1 MRTLLTATATLVAA
15 LALLPAAAG
24 AQLQEGNIV
33 VVDPNAYGG
42 DGGLIAVDPVT
53 GGQTIASNSATSAQ
67 DLFRDPTGIAFA
79 PDGTFIVA
87 DPLAFG
93 GSGGLIRVDPSTG
106 QQTPLSNN
114 DISFANLFVDPVGV
128 AVAPSGNLVVADS
141 GASGGSGAV
150 IAVDLISGQQSL
162 VSSNAASALDLF
174 VDPFGIAVERS
185 GTVLVAD
192 PETPAPVSAGEGA
205 VIAVDPVTGDQK
217 LVTSNDSS
225 NADLFADPRGIAI
238 ETPGTLLTAN
248 TSTDPAATGVILVSR
263 FSGQQY
269 GLSTDGELVTP
280 TGITVDLDGKALVA
294 DSAAFGGAGG
304 LFRVDTVTGARSTVA
319 GNPAL
324 PGAPFEDPSG
334 VVVVPPTCLGLYA
347 TISGTDAADVL
358 TGTPGPDV
366 IAARGGDDIVNGE
379 GGADLICGEDGRD
392 RLIGEDGRDRVL
404 GGGSGDVILGKKGR
418 DVVKGERGN
427 DKIDGGKG
435 NDRLV
440 GQQRRD
446 NLVGGKG
453 RDRLNGGP
461 ARDKLT
467 GGPGRDRLRG
477 GPGKD
482 TQKQ

>member
-1 MRTLLTATATLVAA
+1 MALTPA
-15 LALLPAAAG
+15 LAAG
-24 AQLQEGNIV
+24 QLQEGNII

-42 DGGLIAVDPVT
+42 DGGLIAVDPQS
-53 GGQTIASNSATSAQ
+53 GAQSILSNAQTSAQ
-67 DLFRDPTGIAFA
+67 DLYRDPTGIAFS
-79 PDGTFIVA
+79 PDGSIIVA

-93 GSGGLIRVDPSTG
+93 GSGGLIRVDPNTG

-128 AVAPSGNLVVADS
+128 AVAPSGALMVADA
-141 GASGGSGAV
+141 GAAGGSGAV
-150 IAVDLISGQQSL
+150 IAVDAGSGQQAL
-162 VSSNAASALDLF
+162 ISSNASSSLDFF
-174 VDPFGIAVERS
+174 VDPFGITVERS

-192 PETPAPVSAGEGA
+192 PETPAPVSGTEGA
-205 VIAVDPVTGDQK
+205 IIAVDPVTGAQK
-217 LVTSNDSS
+217 LVTSNDNSQ
-225 NADLFADPRGIAI
+225 ADLFADPRGIAV

-248 TSTDPAATGVILVSR
+248 TSTDPASTGVVLVSR
-263 FSGQQY
+263 ASGQQY
-269 GLSTDGELVTP
+269 GLATDATFSSP
-280 TGITVDLDGKALVA
+280 TGISIDLDGQALVA
-294 DSAAFGGAGG
+294 DSAAFGGGGG
-304 LFRVDTVTGARSTVA
+304 LIRVDPVTGARSTVS
-319 GNPAL
+319 GDPTS
-324 PGAPFEDPSG
+324 PGTLFVDPSG

-347 TISGTDAADVL
+347 TISGTDSADAL
-358 TGTPGPDV
+358 NGTEGPDV
-366 IAARGGDDIVNGE
+366 IAARGGDDIINGE

-392 RLIGEDGRDRVL
+392 RLIGDDGKDRVL
-404 GGGSGDVILGKKGR
+404 GGEAGDVILGKRGA
-418 DVVKGERGN
+418 DVIKGERGN

-435 NDRLV
+435 NDRLI